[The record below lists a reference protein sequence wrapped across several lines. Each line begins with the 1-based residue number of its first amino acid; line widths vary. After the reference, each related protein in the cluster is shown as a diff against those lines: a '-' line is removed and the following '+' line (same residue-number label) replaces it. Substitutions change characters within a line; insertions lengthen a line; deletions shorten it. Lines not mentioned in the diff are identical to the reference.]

1 MSSMIP
7 SASAN
12 QAIYSNGPGFHY
24 CQQQATSTTSQQ
36 LETLFERHQA
46 DRGWTLILAPESES
60 LKVLAEAEAA
70 QQNRTLLIHRKQIQ
84 NLADTLKKAILAG
97 TCSTII
103 SFGDLLSTEEHYELT
118 TLATHYGCTVY
129 WFSHNSMQRPH

>member
-12 QAIYSNGPGFHY
+12 HTSFSNSPGFHY
-24 CQQQATSTTSQQ
+24 CQQQATTSTSQQ
-36 LETLFERHQA
+36 LEKLLEHHQA

-70 QQNRTLLIHRKQIQ
+70 QQNRTLLIHRKQIH

-103 SFGDLLSTEEHYELT
+103 SFGDLLSAEEHYELT
-118 TLATHYGCTVY
+118 SLAERYGCTVY
-129 WFSHNSMQRPH
+129 WFSHTSMQHHH